1 MPRAFDM
8 VFEAGDMVARLK
20 LLQERWK
27 TEKVLNV
34 IGRRLVRTEIPLV
47 FSRRGPGWA
56 IPNRGGQPL
65 ADRGILKNS
74 FLYRVEGGGRLVVG
88 TAHPGANT
96 LNLGAPPVMIRPK
109 NGKWLTIPF
118 GPNLSTTERQ
128 TFKLT
133 RYKGVFF
140 RPRGD
145 RLLAFV
151 NEGGAPKLI
160 AVLVKGIGGPGEP
173 QIKKREFLSWRLYGG
188 SALNAAMR
196 YLERGDAAVA
206 A

>member
-1 MPRAFDM
+1 MQAFSMTFDD
-8 VFEAGDMVARLK
+8 GGMVARLK
-20 LLQERWK
+20 SMQERWK
-27 TEKVLNV
+27 PEKVLDA
-34 IGRRLVRTEIPLV
+34 IGRRLVRTEIGGDPL
-47 FSRRGPGWA
+47 W
-56 IPNRGGQPL
+56 
-65 ADRGILKNS
+65 DRGILANS
-74 FLYRVEGGGRLVVG
+74 FIWRVEGGTRLIVG
-88 TAHPGANT
+88 TAHPGAKT

-140 RPRGD
+140 RSRGD

-151 NEGGAPKLI
+151 NDGGSPKLI
-160 AVLVKGIGGPGEP
+160 AVLVRGIGGPGEP

-188 SALNAAMR
+188 SALKAATS
-196 YLERGDAAVA
+196 YLEKGEAAISA
-206 A
+206 